1 MTARAAA
8 AAVLLSWLSLAACRH
23 NTEQEPAPVVTVD
36 VAPVL
41 VSSIQQTVRAD
52 AVIYPKQQA
61 ALVPKVAAPIRTVH
75 VQRGQKVKA
84 GQPLVELESRDLAGA
99 AAESR
104 AAAALADANYETA
117 ARATVP
123 QEAQKAELDV
133 QAAKSALDAEQ
144 ALFDSRQAL
153 FKEGAIA
160 QKDVNDAQVALSQAR
175 TQYETARK
183 HLDDLQ
189 SFGRADALKAAEAQ
203 REQARAHD
211 EATQAQLGYARIDSP
226 IDGIVTD
233 LPFYPGESAPQG
245 APVVTVMDL
254 SAVIARAHL
263 SQTDA
268 AQLSVGNDANIV
280 LPGVEPVAGKV
291 TQISPAL
298 DQGGT
303 TVEVWV
309 QANNPDGAL
318 RAGAS
323 VRVELIA
330 RTVPDAL
337 LIPQR
342 AVLTAPTGTN
352 YAIVIDNDNKP
363 HLRKVSVGIRDSGNV
378 QVREGLE
385 NGQRVATTGAY
396 ELFKLDPDVL
406 SKTTVNIAPPKEE
419 EEDPEET

>member
-1 MTARAAA
+1 V
-8 AAVLLSWLSLAACRH
+8 AVLVCTTLLTGCRH
-23 NTEQEPAPVVTVD
+23 RQEEEAAPVVTVD

-41 VSSIQQTVRAD
+41 VSTIQQTVRAD
-52 AVIYPKQQA
+52 AIVYPKQQA
-61 ALVPKVAAPIRTVH
+61 AIVPKVAAPIRAVH

-84 GQPLVELESRDLAGA
+84 GQLLVELENRDLAGA

-123 QEAQKAELDV
+123 QEVQKAELDV
-133 QAAKSALDAEQ
+133 QAAKAALDAQQ
-144 ALFDSRQAL
+144 AVFDSRQAL
-153 FKEGAIA
+153 FREGAIA
-160 QKDVNDAQVALSQAR
+160 QKDVNDAQVSLSQAR
-175 TQYETARK
+175 TQYETARR

-189 SFGRADALKAAEAQ
+189 SFGRDDALRAAQAQ
-203 REQARAHD
+203 RDQARAHD
-211 EATQAQLGYARIDSP
+211 EAAQAQLGYARITSP
-226 IDGIVTD
+226 IDGVVTD

-254 SAVIARAHL
+254 TAVIARAHL
-263 SQTDA
+263 SQGDA
-268 AQLSVGNDANIV
+268 AQLTAGNDANIV
-280 LPGVEPVAGKV
+280 LPGVEPVPGKV

-330 RTVPDAL
+330 KTVPDAL
-337 LIPQR
+337 VIPQR
-342 AVLTAPTGTN
+342 SVLTAPTGTT

-363 HLRKVSVGIRDSGNV
+363 HLRKIAVGVRDGANV

-406 SKTTVNIAPPKEE
+406 AKTSVNIAPAKEE
-419 EEDPEET
+419 EEDPDET